1 MTTEEE
7 KLIEIT
13 DEDFEERL
21 TESFQVGISSGLEQA
36 RNFLIAEAQVA
47 FVNNNDEMA
56 KKIREYSQILNKM
69 ATEAHPNKKK

>member
-21 TESFQVGISSGLEQA
+21 TESFQVGISSGLKRAME
-36 RNFLIAEAQVA
+36 FLAVEAQGA
-47 FVNNNDEMA
+47 FINNNDEMA

-69 ATEAHPNKKK
+69 ATEAHPNKKR